1 MLCSVLSICFAVSG
15 VPEVLDG
22 DTLRFTSTDVRLAGI
37 DAEELN
43 EPNGYA
49 ARRALQSII
58 TTSKHIRCEDTG
70 ERTHKRRVMTCRTDK
85 GEDLA
90 EYMVRGGW
98 ALDCGAFS
106 RRKYRRYEPEGVR
119 LRLTQKPYC

>member
-22 DTLRFTSTDVRLAGI
+22 DTLRFSSTDVRLAGI

-49 ARRALQSII
+49 ARRALQSLI
-58 TTSKHIRCEDTG
+58 TTSNHIRCEDTG

-98 ALDCGAFS
+98 ALDCGVFS

-119 LRLTQKPYC
+119 LRLIQKPYC